1 MNAVIP
7 AVVLGT
13 AFLALAIWIEL
24 RERRTA
30 PHDGEYAGPAPRRA
44 PKVFR

>member
-7 AVVLGT
+7 AVVLGA

-24 RERRTA
+24 RERRAA
-30 PHDGEYAGPAPRRA
+30 P
-44 PKVFR
+44 

>member
-7 AVVLGT
+7 AVVFGT

-24 RERRTA
+24 RQRLPA
-30 PHDGEYAGPAPRRA
+30 PHDGEYARSAPRR
-44 PKVFR
+44 P

>member
-7 AVVLGT
+7 AVVLGA

-24 RERRTA
+24 RERRAA
-30 PHDGEYAGPAPRRA
+30 PHDGEYTGSAHRRS
-44 PKVFR
+44 